1 MSTFWRCLYSSLPH
15 QTISQCAHD
24 GDNQQPDPLLFCEPV
39 LDSDLFGSGEVT
51 PFRRTVLIAV
61 DGSIGRPV
69 RKDATLSVFT
79 QAVKRARL
87 GPGRI
92 GDTFVEPAARAES
105 SQFDAEI
112 SDDSV
117 RLTPCNVEW
126 APP

>member
-39 LDSDLFGSGEVT
+39 LDSDLFGSGEVS
-51 PFRRTVLIAV
+51 PFRRTVLITV
-61 DGSIGRPV
+61 DGGIGRPV
-69 RKDATLSVFT
+69 GKDATLSVFT

-92 GDTFVEPAARAES
+92 GDTFIEPAAKGRVES
-105 SQFDAEI
+105 ARPRDLERQRHTHSM
-112 SDDSV
+112 
-117 RLTPCNVEW
+117 
-126 APP
+126 

>member
-92 GDTFVEPAARAES
+92 GDPFVEPAARAEP
-105 SQFDAEI
+105 SQFDAEV
-112 SDDSV
+112 SDASV
-117 RLTPCNVEW
+117 TLTPCNVEW